1 MKERAISLLTDVGF
15 TGVEAAAY
23 LALLQE
29 PGATGYRVSRLIDK
43 PVPNTYKALDSLAG
57 KGAVMLDDSAR
68 GRSYTAVAIGEYLE
82 AQKRSLDEQRKLVE
96 AELASATAT
105 PVAGGIFQ
113 LNSAAQVYERVRG
126 MLEAAKSVALVDAYP
141 TPLRDITP
149 AIKAAAKRKVNV
161 LVLGYAPLTVEGC
174 EIIAPEKEAAD
185 LSYWDGDWLNVA
197 VDWDEYLYSL
207 IKKDGVGVHRAVWSG
222 DAYLAVNAYN
232 GLLNEC
238 VLRRVF
244 QLIRAGK
251 QEAEI
256 RAEVNRLSKLY
267 SGEAQFANVVS
278 QWRRE
283 SSKSGKAWK
292 NRTAKGSGGS

>member
-29 PGATGYRVSRLIDK
+29 PGVTGYRLSRLIDK
-43 PVPNTYKALDSLAG
+43 PVPNTYKALDSLTA

-68 GRSYTAVAIGEYLE
+68 GRSYTAVPIGEYLE
-82 AQKRSLDEQRKLVE
+82 AQKRSLDERRKLVE

-105 PVAGGIFQ
+105 PIAGGIYQ
-113 LNSAAQVYERVRG
+113 INSAAQVYERVRS
-126 MLEAAKSVALVDAYP
+126 MLEAAKSVALIDAYP
-141 TPLRDITP
+141 TPLAEITP

-161 LVLGYAPLTVEGC
+161 LVIAYAPVTLDCC
-174 EIIAPEKEAAD
+174 EIIAPEKEAVD

-207 IKKDGVGVHRAVWSG
+207 IKKDGAGVHRAVWSG

-232 GLLNEC
+232 GLLNES

-244 QLIRAGK
+244 QLVRADKK
-251 QEAEI
+251 QDEI

-267 SGEAQFANVVS
+267 SGESQFASVVS

-283 SSKSGKAWK
+283 TSKSAKAWK
-292 NRTAKGSGGS
+292 TRPAKKSDCT